1 MAKITHYD
9 QGDVW
14 TPQATFTVNGTPTDP
29 TTLIV
34 KIKDPAG
41 TITTITENTPA
52 APTLPIVRVSAGVFK
67 HNGIALNDA
76 GYWHAR
82 FEGTGAAAA
91 AEDHQAIVDP
101 SEFYESAQL
110 GSRALVGLAETK
122 DWLQQQ
128 NIDTASDLELARVI
142 NDISERFHDE
152 AEREFKVVGTNP
164 QTRTFQIDP
173 PGRRLPYYID
183 GDYIG
188 DRNIARRT
196 VKVGD
201 LSSFTAVSILDSDWT
216 TVLETPSV
224 SLVTGHPLV
233 RKAWE
238 PIRELE
244 LHADVT
250 SLVAGMRLSVT
261 GNWGF
266 PAVPGNVR
274 QAVLDAVAAV
284 MDRDVE
290 HYRQD
295 LGFGGAQQAQGGGT
309 VVMVG
314 GGRQR
319 LLSMPPASLAVAWS
333 YRDTNLG

>member
-1 MAKITHYD
+1 MARITHYD

-34 KIKDPAG
+34 RVKDPSGAV
-41 TITTITENTPA
+41 TVVTENTPA

-128 NIDTASDLELARVI
+128 NIETSSDLELARVI

-164 QTRTFQIDP
+164 QTRNFEIEP
-173 PGRRLPYYID
+173 
-183 GDYIG
+183 
-188 DRNIARRT
+188 IARYGL
-196 VKVGD
+196 VDVGD
-201 LSSFTAVSILDSDWT
+201 MTTVTTVAIVDTDWA
-216 TVLETPSV
+216 TVLETV
-224 SLVTGHPLV
+224 DTADWAALPLN

-238 PIRELE
+238 PIRRLQ
-244 LHADVT
+244 LNYRNG
-250 SLVAGMRLSVT
+250 AGYLYSGYRVRVT

-295 LGFGGAQQAQGGGT
+295 LGFGGAAQQAQGGGT

-319 LLSMPPASLAVAWS
+319 LLSMPPSSLAVAWS
-333 YRDTNLG
+333 YRDLNVG